1 MVFVNFSFSKLET
14 NINTAL
20 QELCIVQ
27 QDVVRL
33 HDRKKSLKQLQRNKN
48 KNVPHRYNFLPIK
61 YGMTVAFKKKKK
73 NYRLWYPKIVSLSFS
88 HHKFNNLP
96 HEGGLLIDVAE
107 QIVQN
112 WLTHKLT
119 HKTCPRSFF

>member
-33 HDRKKSLKQLQRNKN
+33 HERKKSLKQLQRNKN

-61 YGMTVAFKKKKK
+61 YGMTVAFKKKKIIGCGI
-73 NYRLWYPKIVSLSFS
+73 PK
-88 HHKFNNLP
+88 
-96 HEGGLLIDVAE
+96 
-107 QIVQN
+107 
-112 WLTHKLT
+112 
-119 HKTCPRSFF
+119 